1 MRWCIQISRSPVD
14 LRRCSMMFT
23 TPAEDVFA
31 KLLERR
37 NESAGVGGLTQTN
50 VFRRAP
56 RRFSYSHL
64 ELPLGIPT
72 HRDRCTASSL
82 YSGDGGR
89 TAEV

>member
-1 MRWCIQISRSPVD
+1 
-14 LRRCSMMFT
+14 MMFT

-31 KLLERR
+31 KLLERK
-37 NESAGVGGLTQTN
+37 NESEGVGGLTQTN
-50 VFRRAP
+50 VFLRAP

-82 YSGDGGR
+82 YSGDGGH